1 MIRGEGP
8 AYPHGLDAAE
18 SWARTYVEPVGPV
31 EVVRS
36 RTWATTARVPT
47 AHGAVWLKACAPS
60 HGFEPELVAL
70 LAAGWPELLP
80 RVVAHDA
87 GRGWLLLA
95 DAGVPFDELDNSPEL
110 WLRLLPRYAE
120 LQRRAEAPPSVPDR
134 SVQRWPEL
142 FEELADSP
150 LPLLPAEAARLRAY
164 TPRFVELCGEL
175 AAYGLPAAIQ
185 HDDLHHK
192 NAFVDGELLRII
204 DWGDASLSHPFVSLV
219 VTFRFLEERN
229 GLAPDDPWFPR
240 LRDAY
245 LEPWGGGLS
254 DAFDLAQ
261 RIGRFAHTFG
271 WMALRRLLPEDA
283 RARYDAPFAVVLR
296 RALAVT

>member
-1 MIRGEGP
+1 MIRGEGA

-18 SWARTYVEPVGPV
+18 SWARAYVEPVGTV

-36 RTWATTARVPT
+36 RTWATTARIPT
-47 AHGAVWLKACAPS
+47 EHGAMWLKACAPS
-60 HGFEPELVAL
+60 HGFEPELVAG
-70 LAAGWPELLP
+70 LADGWPELLP
-80 RVVAHDA
+80 RVVAHDSD
-87 GRGWLLLA
+87 RGFLLLA

-110 WLRLLPRYAE
+110 WLRLLPRYAD
-120 LQRRAEAPPSVPDR
+120 LQRRAVPPASVPDR
-134 SVQRWPEL
+134 ALERWPEL
-142 FEELADSP
+142 FDELTASP
-150 LPLLPAEAARLRAY
+150 LPLRPEETARLRAY
-164 TPRFVELCGEL
+164 TSRFAEFCGEL

-185 HDDLHHK
+185 HDDLHHR
-192 NAFVDGELLRII
+192 NAFVDGEALRII

-229 GLAPDDPWFPR
+229 GLAPGDPWFAR

-254 DAFDLAQ
+254 AAFDLAQ
-261 RIGRFAHTFG
+261 HIGRFAHAFG
-271 WMALRRLLPEDA
+271 WVALRRLLPEDA

-296 RALAVT
+296 RALSLT